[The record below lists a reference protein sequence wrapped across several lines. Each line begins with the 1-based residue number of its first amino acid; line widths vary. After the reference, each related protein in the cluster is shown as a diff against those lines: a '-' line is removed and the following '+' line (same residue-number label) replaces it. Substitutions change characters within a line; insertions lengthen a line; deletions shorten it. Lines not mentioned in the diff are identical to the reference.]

1 MRDNWFELQSI
12 KLLNQN
18 YSLFYRLQKKRSE
31 IDWACDESRCSS
43 DIIFR

>member
-1 MRDNWFELQSI
+1 MRDNWFEFQSI

-18 YSLFYRLQKKRSE
+18 YSLFYRLQKKRAE
-31 IDWACDESRCSS
+31 TDWACDESCFSG